1 MKMLVENW
9 YIIIALVA
17 VFVVAGCIVYRFLK
31 LPTTAQIEKVK
42 AWLLW
47 AVTNAEKELG
57 GGTGKLKLRQV
68 YDLFVQRFPAVAMAV
83 SFDTF
88 SQWVDDALTEMRK
101 MLDENKA
108 AAELVKGAEA

>member
-68 YDLFVQRFPAVAMAV
+68 
-83 SFDTF
+83 DTF
-88 SQWVDDALTEMRK
+88 SQWVEDALAEMRK

-108 AAELVKGAEA
+108 AELVKGAEA